1 MPQVHRRS
9 TGSSPDFRPARSDS
23 GPATRGVGR
32 RQLGGRRL
40 GLGAVADSGVRG
52 GDAKERTDRAQE
64 EEAEAEEEWR
74 KRESVVRGGH
84 RGNGERNK
92 GHAKLPV
99 CPSLLPFIYST
110 VQT

>member
-1 MPQVHRRS
+1 MNEWGVRIHLACPKFTGVRPVLRRIFVL
-9 TGSSPDFRPARSDS
+9 PVADS

-74 KRESVVRGGH
+74 KRESVVGGGAS
-84 RGNGERNK
+84 RQWGK
-92 GHAKLPV
+92 K
-99 CPSLLPFIYST
+99 
-110 VQT
+110 

>member
-74 KRESVVRGGH
+74 KRESVVGG
-84 RGNGERNK
+84 GIAAMGERNM
-92 GHAKLPV
+92 GHVKLPV